1 MAVHSDLQARMIF
14 EVGGVLPD
22 DGGVCVVQDVFVEP
36 IMKSCAMRPVRF
48 LVLLA
53 FDETGRQS
61 GSGQHFRVVQ
71 YEYGHL
77 QYPCIRTNDFVF
89 IASSIYCYIAI
100 MEIDE

>member
-1 MAVHSDLQARMIF
+1 MAVHSDLQARTII

-22 DGGVCVVQDVFVEP
+22 DGGVCVVQDVVVEP

-53 FDETGRQS
+53 CDETGRQS

-71 YEYGHL
+71 CEYGHL
-77 QYPCIRTNDFVF
+77 QYPWIRSQVLFV
-89 IASSIYCYIAI
+89 IASSLFSYRAI
-100 MEIDE
+100 TAIGE